1 MRILIITLFM
11 GFSHGA
17 FSQIPNTGYEQT
29 NESSS
34 KGNAFSPHFAGVD
47 FGIGKFMMDNPDN
60 YQYWNTYDLNLIQFG
75 LNVIEFK
82 LPIAKQYLGI
92 TSGLGMNFSA
102 LLLNNYDLVHTSS
115 TPGGKNDTIFAQL
128 NNSTDYRGNNL
139 SYGTL
144 NLPLL
149 LEVCTKEKSKNAFYL
164 NVGAVGYWTM
174 FRTWNR
180 RGFLPNGDRF
190 EYTDRSRYQVAP
202 FGAYATLRTGFDNY
216 GLFINYNLTPL
227 FKKSATALTY
237 PLTFGISWNVDYDD
251 RIGETNK

>member
-17 FSQIPNTGYEQT
+17 FSQIPNTGSEQT

-115 TPGGKNDTIFAQL
+115 TPGGKNDTILL
-128 NNSTDYRGNNL
+128 N
-139 SYGTL
+139 
-144 NLPLL
+144 
-149 LEVCTKEKSKNAFYL
+149 
-164 NVGAVGYWTM
+164 
-174 FRTWNR
+174 
-180 RGFLPNGDRF
+180 
-190 EYTDRSRYQVAP
+190 
-202 FGAYATLRTGFDNY
+202 
-216 GLFINYNLTPL
+216 
-227 FKKSATALTY
+227 
-237 PLTFGISWNVDYDD
+237 
-251 RIGETNK
+251 